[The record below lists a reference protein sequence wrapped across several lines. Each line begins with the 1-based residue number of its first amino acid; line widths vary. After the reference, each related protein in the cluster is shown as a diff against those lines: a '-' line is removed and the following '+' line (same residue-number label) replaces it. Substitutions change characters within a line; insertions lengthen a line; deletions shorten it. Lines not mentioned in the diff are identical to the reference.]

1 LRVRIQQQPPGTI
14 EGIALDQFQSGLV
27 YDIPRHLATVFL
39 EEGWAEPCSDVD
51 EVRGV
56 RRPNSLGALV
66 LVVDDHTDCREITAT
81 LLARDGYQVI
91 EAPDGRDAMAS
102 LCEHVPDLVLLDLNM
117 PVMDGWEFRAEQQQ
131 LLNSQLASIPVV
143 LVTAA
148 PDARDHAATL
158 KAVGVVEK
166 PFAPKQLL
174 EAVKL
179 ALRH

>member
-1 LRVRIQQQPPGTI
+1 
-14 EGIALDQFQSGLV
+14 
-27 YDIPRHLATVFL
+27 
-39 EEGWAEPCSDVD
+39 
-51 EVRGV
+51 
-56 RRPNSLGALV
+56 
-66 LVVDDHTDCREITAT
+66 
-81 LLARDGYQVI
+81 
-91 EAPDGRDAMAS
+91 MAS